1 MYDFLSLT
9 AVFRLWILKENW
21 TVDIFG
27 YVHVHWTDAC
37 AIKCIRDVSVNCVVT
52 VNVIIVNVQ
61 ISKQKSLSLTY
72 HSLVPGPAQLS
83 ITCSTKKFV
92 RALGEPGTRLTYTH
106 VGMRVQNCLSPCAYL
121 PQTLLAVES
130 WSTPSF
136 WKKLKRRYIDLMW
149 SSCPCCLLG
158 GTSEQLWIVSQIV
171 QCVFTLL
178 SIFWP
183 PDSLGT
189 LWSWTTRQSSK
200 FDIDVSCR
208 VVQVVLLF
216 KWWNP

>member
-1 MYDFLSLT
+1 MFDFLSLT

-52 VNVIIVNVQ
+52 VNVNVQ

-72 HSLVPGPAQLS
+72 HSLVPGPTLLS

-106 VGMRVQNCLSPCAYL
+106 VGMRVQNCLSLCAYL

-136 WKKLKRRYIDLMW
+136 WRKLKRRYIDLMW
-149 SSCPCCLLG
+149 SCPCCLLG
-158 GTSEQLWIVSQIV
+158 GTSEQLCIISQI
-171 QCVFTLL
+171 VFTLL

-183 PDSLGT
+183 PDSLWA

-200 FDIDVSCR
+200 FHTDA
-208 VVQVVLLF
+208 QL
-216 KWWNP
+216 